1 MELFMPNITV
11 RNIPDQL
18 LNKLRILSVLEKRSL
33 NSEIL
38 MILEKGLAKESKSVI
53 NLKKYLS
60 NDTQIKMWE
69 NLCGKWKDSR
79 STAEIISDIIDSR
92 SEGRSVD
99 L

>member
-1 MELFMPNITV
+1 M
-11 RNIPDQL
+11 
-18 LNKLRILSVLEKRSL
+18 EKRSL

-38 MILEKGLAKESKSVI
+38 MILEKGLVEESKSI
-53 NLKKYLS
+53 TSLKNYLS
-60 NDTQIKMWE
+60 NDTQIKLWQ

-79 STAEIISDIIDSR
+79 STVEIISDIIDSR

>member
-1 MELFMPNITV
+1 VPNITV

-18 LNKLRILSVLEKRSL
+18 LNKLRTLSVLEKRSL

-38 MILEKGLAKESKSVI
+38 KILERGLAEESKSVT
-53 NLKKYLS
+53 NLKNYLS
-60 NDTQIKMWE
+60 NDTQIKLWQ

-79 STAEIISDIIDSR
+79 SSVEIISDIIDSR
-92 SEGRSVD
+92 SEGRNVD

>member
-1 MELFMPNITV
+1 MANVTV
-11 RNIPDQL
+11 RNIPDEL

-38 MILEKGLAKESKSVI
+38 IAIEKGMANESMRS
-53 NLKKYLS
+53 KYGTV
-60 NDTQIKMWE
+60 NPPKDTQLKLWRG
-69 NLCGKWKDSR
+69 LCGRWKDHR
-79 STAEIISDIIDSR
+79 DTDKIISDIIGSR

>member
-1 MELFMPNITV
+1 MPNITV

-18 LNKLRILSVLEKRSL
+18 LNKLRTLSVLEKRSL

-38 MILEKGLAKESKSVI
+38 MILERGLAEESKSVT
-53 NLKKYLS
+53 NLKNYLS
-60 NDTQIKMWE
+60 NDTQIKLWQ

-79 STAEIISDIIDSR
+79 STVEIISDIIDSR
-92 SEGRSVD
+92 SEGRNVD

>member
-1 MELFMPNITV
+1 MEFFMPNLTV

-18 LNKLRILSVLEKRSL
+18 LNKLRTLSALEMRSL
-33 NSEIL
+33 NSQIL
-38 MILEKGLAKESKSVI
+38 MILEKGLAKESKSAT
-53 NLKKYLS
+53 NLKNYLS
-60 NDTQIKMWE
+60 NDTQIKLWQ

-79 STAEIISDIIDSR
+79 STVEIISDIIDSR

>member
-1 MELFMPNITV
+1 MPNLTV

-18 LNKLRILSVLEKRSL
+18 LNKLRTLSVLEKRSL
-33 NSEIL
+33 NSQIL
-38 MILEKGLAKESKSVI
+38 MILEKGLAKESKSVT
-53 NLKKYLS
+53 NLKNYLS
-60 NDTQIKMWE
+60 NDTQIKLWQ

-79 STAEIISDIIDSR
+79 TTVEIISDIIDSR

>member
-1 MELFMPNITV
+1 MPNITV
-11 RNIPDQL
+11 RNIPDEI
-18 LNKLRILSVLEKRSL
+18 LNKLRMLSELEKRSL

-38 MILEKGLAKESKSVI
+38 MIIEKGLAKESKSVI
-53 NLKKYLS
+53 NLKRILS

-79 STAEIISDIIDSR
+79 STAEIINDIIDSR
-92 SEGRSVD
+92 SEGRRVD